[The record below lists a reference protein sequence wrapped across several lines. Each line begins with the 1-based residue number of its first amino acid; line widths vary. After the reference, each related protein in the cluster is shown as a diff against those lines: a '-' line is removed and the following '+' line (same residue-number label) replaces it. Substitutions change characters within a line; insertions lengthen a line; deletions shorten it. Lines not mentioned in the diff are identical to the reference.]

1 MAVNVPGL
9 VSIIVFYVL
18 ILAIGIYA
26 AWTKRRTGRGNES
39 ETIMVGGRDIGL
51 FVGSF
56 TMTATW
62 VGGGYINGTSEYVY
76 TPGSGLLWTQAPIG
90 YACALILGGLFFAKK
105 MRSEGYVT
113 MLDPLQRKL
122 GRVMGAFLYIP
133 ALAGELFWSAAIL
146 AALGG
151 TLHVIIDLHI
161 TAAVIVSACIAVVYT
176 MVGGLY
182 SVAYTDVVQ
191 LICIF
196 IGLWLSIPFA
206 FTHPAV
212 SDIATTAYHS
222 PNWLGTWDIST
233 TGLWIDS
240 ALLLL
245 FGGIPWQVYF
255 QRVLSSKSAGSA
267 QKLSFIAAF
276 GCLFMSIPSILIGA
290 IAASTDW
297 NATSYGL
304 PSPVDKG
311 DQANILPIVLQ
322 YLTPVAVSFFGLGA
336 VSAAVMSSA
345 DSSILSAS
353 SMFTRNIYNVVIRP
367 RASELELVWVM
378 RVAIIFIAAGATAL
392 ALVVK
397 SVYYLFYLCS
407 DLIYVILFPQFVS
420 VLYLDPNT
428 YGSILA
434 FLVGL
439 VLRLGGG
446 EPGFGFQPFIKYPY
460 GSNFP
465 FKTLAMVSSIVTL
478 LVVSYFVRFLFVR
491 GIIPARYDF
500 LKCNL
505 ANGGRSIETHENKV
519 ARRDME
525 MSGHGLQNEGYV
537 PETEEKTKM

>member
-1 MAVNVPGL
+1 MSVNVPGL
-9 VSIIVFYVL
+9 VSIIVFYLL

-26 AWTKRRTGRGNES
+26 AWRKRRAGTGNES

-62 VGGGYINGTSEYVY
+62 VGGGYINGTAEYVY
-76 TPGSGLLWTQAPIG
+76 TPGYGLLWTQAPIG
-90 YACALILGGLFFAKK
+90 YACALVISGLFFAKK
-105 MRSEGYVT
+105 MRNEGYVT

-122 GRVMGAFLYIP
+122 GKVMGAFLYLP
-133 ALAGELFWSAAIL
+133 ALAGELFWCAAIL

-151 TLHVIIDLHI
+151 TLRVVINLSM
-161 TAAVIVSACIAVVYT
+161 TASVIVSACIAVMYT
-176 MVGGLY
+176 LVGGLY

-212 SDIATTAYHS
+212 SDIATTAYLS
-222 PNWLGTWDIST
+222 PNWLGTWDINS

-255 QRVLSSKSAGSA
+255 QRVLSSESAESA

-276 GCLFMSIPSILIGA
+276 GCMVMSIPSILIGA

-297 NATSYGL
+297 NATGYGL
-304 PSPVDKG
+304 PRPYHKE
-311 DQANILPIVLQ
+311 QANILPIVLQ

-353 SMFTRNIYNVVIRP
+353 SMFTRNIYNVLIRP
-367 RASELELVWVM
+367 RHACIDYLFNISLQPNFSLQASQTELVWVM
-378 RVAIIFIAAGATAL
+378 RVTIVLVAVAAAAL
-392 ALVVK
+392 ALAVK
-397 SVYYLFYLCS
+397 SVYLLFYLCS
-407 DLIYVILFPQFVS
+407 DLIYVILFPQV
-420 VLYLDPNT
+420 
-428 YGSILA
+428 
-434 FLVGL
+434 
-439 VLRLGGG
+439 
-446 EPGFGFQPFIKYPY
+446 
-460 GSNFP
+460 
-465 FKTLAMVSSIVTL
+465 
-478 LVVSYFVRFLFVR
+478 
-491 GIIPARYDF
+491 
-500 LKCNL
+500 
-505 ANGGRSIETHENKV
+505 
-519 ARRDME
+519 
-525 MSGHGLQNEGYV
+525 
-537 PETEEKTKM
+537 